1 MEPIHDYIHAT
12 TSGSWFSQKE
22 KKNIG
27 EGRTDFITQ
36 KTAIFIATYKE
47 MATTGLYFL
56 DKLYDITVFFKHI
69 LRVSNNNN
77 NNILIYPIYHMVF

>member
-1 MEPIHDYIHAT
+1 MEPIHAYIHAT
-12 TSGSWFSQKE
+12 TYGSWFSQKE

-27 EGRTDFITQ
+27 EVRTDFTTQ
-36 KTAIFIATYKE
+36 KPALFIATYKE

-56 DKLYDITVFFKHI
+56 DKLYDITFFFKHI

-77 NNILIYPIYHMVF
+77 NIVICPISHMVF